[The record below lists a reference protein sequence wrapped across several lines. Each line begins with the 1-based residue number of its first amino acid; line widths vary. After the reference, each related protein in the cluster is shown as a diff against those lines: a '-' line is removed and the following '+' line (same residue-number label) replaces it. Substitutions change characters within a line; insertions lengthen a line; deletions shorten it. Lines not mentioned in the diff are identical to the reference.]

1 MQIMATRS
9 VQTLDVY
16 KSVQVQTTSCDVGC
30 NTMSEKGTNTNQP
43 LSFLPIHSKYH
54 PHAIIEY
61 DDIDNLVYPNKTI
74 ISTKFSMMK
83 NKD

>member
-1 MQIMATRS
+1 MQIMVNRS

-43 LSFLPIHSKYH
+43 VSFLPIRSKYH
-54 PHAIIEY
+54 SHKIIEY
-61 DDIDNLVYPNKTI
+61 EDIDNLLYQNITI
-74 ISTKFSMMK
+74 L
-83 NKD
+83 